1 MQIDLSEVV
10 RMATAGA
17 LVAAG
22 AVPVGLVAH
31 ALRPRG
37 EPLLPRWKPFPVPWS
52 GFEVAVTFLAV
63 VAVIPITTLQVLD
76 SGGFFQFVYG
86 DGFPPLSAKDVPA
99 DQKAE
104 ASTLRGLW
112 AGLFALPIVLGALAL
127 VRYSLHARWRPA
139 ANGSVPNKVA
149 LAVAAWLLVTPA
161 VLLLNAVVNAVAVAL
176 GAPPEAHSLTKLG
189 QRPLLDQALLVLG
202 ACVIAPVSEEVLFR
216 GIILWWST
224 GRIRFPGL
232 GVTPVTGMRPWLVLL
247 VAGLFSAAA
256 AAADEKWQPVAFAA
270 VLVVGLAVL
279 YRVTRTGAR
288 RARAV
293 YATAAFFALVHPT
306 WPNPIALFAL
316 GLALGYLAA
325 RTNGLLVPVL
335 VHALFNAVSVVY
347 VLRG

>member
-1 MQIDLSEVV
+1 MV
-10 RMATAGA
+10 TAGA

-22 AVPVGLVAH
+22 AVPVGLVAY
-31 ALRPRG
+31 AFRPRS
-37 EPLLPRWKPFPVPWS
+37 EALLPRWKPFPVPWS
-52 GFEVAVTFLAV
+52 GFEVTVIFLAIV
-63 VAVIPITTLQVLD
+63 FVIPPTALQLLD

-86 DGFPPLSAKDVPA
+86 DGFPPLRAKDLPA
-99 DQKAE
+99 EQKAE
-104 ASTLRGLW
+104 AWTLRGLW
-112 AGLFALPIVLGALAL
+112 AGLFALPIVLGLLAL

-139 ANGSVPNKVA
+139 ANGSVPSKIT

-161 VLLLNAVVNAVAVAL
+161 VLLLNAVVNAVAVSI
-176 GAPPEAHSLTKLG
+176 GVPPETHSLTKLG
-189 QRPLLDQALLVLG
+189 ERPPLDQILLALG
-202 ACVIAPVSEEVLFR
+202 ACVVAPLSEEVLFR
-216 GIILWWST
+216 GIILWWGM

-232 GVTPVTGMRPWLVLL
+232 GVKPVTGIRPWLVIL
-247 VAGLFSAAA
+247 VAGLVTAAGPGG
-256 AAADEKWQPVAFAA
+256 ESLGGKWQAVTFAA

-279 YRVTRTGAR
+279 YRVKRTGIR
-288 RARAV
+288 RAGAV

-335 VHALFNAVSVVY
+335 VHSLFNAVSVVY